1 MNISIN
7 VCRAVTKL
15 LTDIVKEGNEKIKS
29 TNKNISEILRK
40 TEIRDDDV
48 EKFTF
53 YMNLMHNIQT
63 DMYTANLILDKID
76 LIEEIKAE
84 GLVLDSTE
92 LIKAIEE
99 KKLEENHTES

>member
-7 VCRAVTKL
+7 VYRVVTKL
-15 LTDIVKEGNEKIKS
+15 LTDIVKESREKIGL

-40 TEIRDDDV
+40 TEIKDDDV

-53 YMNLMHNIQT
+53 YMNLMRNIQI

-84 GLVLDSTE
+84 
-92 LIKAIEE
+92 K
-99 KKLEENHTES
+99 EN